1 MTAMTRDL
9 RAVRRAWLLVPLLV
23 ACGAGG
29 GGAGAAA
36 APAPTRAPAP
46 PTATPRPDYGALAG
60 RLVEP
65 LGPLIDAVRERSPT
79 VLARRAAFD
88 QAAEPVLVAIQ
99 GDVSVEANRLR
110 RAIITI
116 RDATGRGDAVALERE
131 RQLLLGVR

>member
-1 MTAMTRDL
+1 MTAVTREL
-9 RAVRRAWLLVPLLV
+9 RGVRRAWLLVPLVPLLV

-36 APAPTRAPAP
+36 APAPT
-46 PTATPRPDYGALAG
+46 ATPRPDYGAMAW
-60 RLVEP
+60 RLVVP
-65 LGPLIDAVRERSPT
+65 LGPLIEAVRERSPT

-88 QAAEPVLVAIQ
+88 QAAEPVLVATQ
-99 GDVSVEANRLR
+99 GDGSVEATRLR

>member
-1 MTAMTRDL
+1 MTAMTREL

-29 GGAGAAA
+29 GGVGAAA
-36 APAPTRAPAP
+36 APA
-46 PTATPRPDYGALAG
+46 PTATPRPDYGALAWL
-60 RLVEP
+60 LVVP
-65 LGPLIDAVRERSPT
+65 LGPLIEAVRERSPT

-110 RAIITI
+110 SAVTTI

>member
-1 MTAMTRDL
+1 MTAMTRAL
-9 RAVRRAWLLVPLLV
+9 RGVRRAWLLVPLLVPLLV

-36 APAPTRAPAP
+36 APAPT
-46 PTATPRPDYGALAG
+46 ATPRPDYRAMAW
-60 RLVEP
+60 RLVVP
-65 LGPLIDAVRERSPT
+65 LGPLTEAVRERSPA

-110 RAIITI
+110 RAVVTI